1 MADPDRGPRPL
12 LLGHRGARLTA
23 PENSIP
29 AFDLAL
35 AHGCHGF
42 EFDVRRTADG
52 RSILCHDP
60 RLAGIEIAAATY
72 DSIQQFYNSDL
83 LPALI
88 ADQHGAFP
96 EACRLLCLED
106 VLDRYKENAFLDIEL
121 KVPLLEAAVVAALK
135 ENPPQRGYLVS
146 SFLPDVLEGLRALE
160 ASLPLG
166 FICDKRRDLDRWRTL
181 PIDVVLPH
189 RSLLARELIEEAH
202 TAGKQV
208 FVWTVNDQFEMWKL
222 AGWGVDAIVSDDTE
236 LLGRTF
242 AAGR

>member
-1 MADPDRGPRPL
+1 MADPDRGHRLL
-12 LLGHRGARLTA
+12 LLGHRGARLAA

-35 AHGCHGF
+35 IHGCHGF

-72 DSIQQFYNSDL
+72 DSIQQFYDSDL
-83 LPALI
+83 LPAVI
-88 ADQHGAFP
+88 ADQRGAFP

-106 VLDRYKENAFLDIEL
+106 VLERYRERAFLDIEL
-121 KVPLLEAAVVAALK
+121 KVSMLEAAVIAALK
-135 ENPPQRGYLVS
+135 ENPPQRGYLLS
-146 SFLPDVLEGLRALE
+146 SFLPEVLEQLQALDP
-160 ASLPLG
+160 SLPLG
-166 FICDKRRDLDRWRTL
+166 FICDKRRQLDRWRTL
-181 PIDVVLPH
+181 PVEIVLPH
-189 RSLLARELIEEAH
+189 RSLVTRELIEEAH
-202 TAGKQV
+202 AAGKQV

-242 AAGR
+242 APGR